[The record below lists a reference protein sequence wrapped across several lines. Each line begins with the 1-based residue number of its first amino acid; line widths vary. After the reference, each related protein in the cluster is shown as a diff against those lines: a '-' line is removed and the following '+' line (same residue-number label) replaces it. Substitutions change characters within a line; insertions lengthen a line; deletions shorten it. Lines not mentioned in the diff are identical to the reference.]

1 MTPICLGEG
10 GICFNVGRKD
20 DLSPLRSGGA
30 GRFAVLLRMRR
41 AAGRARAERLPRLRR
56 GKSAR
61 RALLR
66 HVRNAPCGSGC
77 TRGARCDARTR
88 TRRCARGSCGY
99 ARDSRGYARAR
110 GFSCYSCARGDTCS
124 RCDARTRG
132 SRCDARARCACGN
145 ARACGSRAGNA
156 ARNGDELS
164 FGI

>member
-30 GRFAVLLRMRR
+30 GRFVVLLRMRR
-41 AAGRARAERLPRLRR
+41 AADRARAERLPRLRR

-61 RALLR
+61 RALLQ

-77 TRGARCDARTR
+77 TRGSRCDARACR
-88 TRRCARGSCGY
+88 DSCARGF
-99 ARDSRGYARAR
+99 RGYARAC
-110 GFSCYSCARGDTCS
+110 GFSCYSCSRGDTCS

-132 SRCDARARCACGN
+132 SRCYSCARCACGN

>member
-41 AAGRARAERLPRLRR
+41 AADRARAERLPRLRR

-66 HVRNAPCGSGC
+66 HVRNAPCGNGC
-77 TRGARCDARTR
+77 TRGARRCVRACGSRGYARACGSR
-88 TRRCARGSCGY
+88 CYSCARGF
-99 ARDSRGYARAR
+99 RGYARAR
-110 GFSCYSCARGDTCS
+110 GFSCYSCS
-124 RCDARTRG
+124 HCDAG
-132 SRCDARARCACGN
+132 ARCARGN
-145 ARACGSRAGNA
+145 ARTCGSRAGNA

>member
-1 MTPICLGEG
+1 
-10 GICFNVGRKD
+10 
-20 DLSPLRSGGA
+20 
-30 GRFAVLLRMRR
+30 MRR
-41 AAGRARAERLPRLRR
+41 AADRARAERLPRLRR

-77 TRGARCDARTR
+77 TRGAR
-88 TRRCARGSCGY
+88 GY
-99 ARDSRGYARAR
+99 ASGSRGDTCSR
-110 GFSCYSCARGDTCS
+110 CYSCARGDTCS
-124 RCDARTRG
+124 RCDARARG
-132 SRCDARARCACGN
+132 FSCYSCSRGDTCSRCYSRARCACGN

>member
-20 DLSPLRSGGA
+20 DLSPLRSGVA
-30 GRFAVLLRMRR
+30 GRFVVLLRMRR

-88 TRRCARGSCGY
+88 TRRCAR
-99 ARDSRGYARAR
+99 ARGNACSRGDARAR
-110 GFSCYSCARGDTCS
+110 GSRGDARACGSRCYSCTRGDTCS
-124 RCDARTRG
+124 RCDAG
-132 SRCDARARCACGN
+132 ARCACGN

>member
-20 DLSPLRSGGA
+20 DLSPLRSGVA

-77 TRGARCDARTR
+77 TRGARRCVRACGARGDARACR
-88 TRRCARGSCGY
+88 DSCARGF
-99 ARDSRGYARAR
+99 RGYARACGSR
-110 GFSCYSCARGDTCS
+110 CSSCARGDTC
-124 RCDARTRG
+124 

>member
-41 AAGRARAERLPRLRR
+41 AADRARAERLPRLRR

-77 TRGARCDARTR
+77 TRCSRGDARACR
-88 TRRCARGSCGY
+88 DSCARGF
-99 ARDSRGYARAR
+99 RGYARACGSR
-110 GFSCYSCARGDTCS
+110 RCVRACGSRCYSCARGDTC
-124 RCDARTRG
+124 

-145 ARACGSRAGNA
+145 ARACDSRAGNA

>member
-30 GRFAVLLRMRR
+30 GRFVVLLRMRR
-41 AAGRARAERLPRLRR
+41 AACRARAERLPRLRR

-88 TRRCARGSCGY
+88 TRRCAR
-99 ARDSRGYARAR
+99 ARGNACSRCDARAR
-110 GFSCYSCARGDTCS
+110 GSRCYSCARGDTCS
-124 RCDARTRG
+124 RCDAR
-132 SRCDARARCACGN
+132 ARCACGN
-145 ARACGSRAGNA
+145 ARTCGSRGNARTCGSRAGNA